1 MMHRHRCPRV
11 AARQQGQAIVEALL
25 MLPLMAVVV
34 WAVSWV
40 GGLQFSAQQLSQA
53 SRKTAMSGAMGQPV
67 APTNSVAVTRH
78 RLRIQELPGI
88 APPNMSVL
96 QGEWFGVGLRLLSV
110 YARSTPS
117 QEGLAPIIAR
127 HAHVAIGAG
136 HAHGDADA
144 RRRIGTAP
152 TAWRQV
158 ERASLAQARRV
169 GPATRRMDGPW
180 GRAELQ
186 TDWLS
191 AWADVVPPDRLGARK
206 GRKP

>member
-1 MMHRHRCPRV
+1 MMQRDRYPRFP
-11 AARQQGQAIVEALL
+11 ARQQGQAIVEALL
-25 MLPLMAVVV
+25 MLPLMAVLV

-53 SRKTAMSGAMGQPV
+53 SRKTAMSGALGQPLAPAHSMV
-67 APTNSVAVTRH
+67 AAGQRQRV
-78 RLRIQELPGI
+78 LELPGI

-110 YARSTPS
+110 HARSMPS
-117 QEGLAPIIAR
+117 RKGQAPIIAR

-136 HAHGDADA
+136 HARGDADA
-144 RRRIGTAP
+144 RRRIGNAP

-158 ERASLAQARRV
+158 ERVSLAQARRV

-180 GRAELQ
+180 RRAALQ

-191 AWADVVPPDRLGARK
+191 AWADVVPPDRLGTRK

>member
-1 MMHRHRCPRV
+1 MMQRDRYLRCP
-11 AARQQGQAIVEALL
+11 ARQQGQALVEALL
-25 MLPLMAVVV
+25 MLPLMAVLV

-53 SRKTAMSGAMGQPV
+53 SRKTAMSGALGQPMAPAHSKV
-67 APTNSVAVTRH
+67 AAGQRQRV
-78 RLRIQELPGI
+78 LELPGI

-110 YARSTPS
+110 YARSMPS
-117 QEGLAPIIAR
+117 RNGQAPIIAR

-144 RRRIGTAP
+144 RRRIGNAP

-158 ERASLAQARRV
+158 EQVSLAQARRV

-180 GRAELQ
+180 RRAALQ

-191 AWADVVPPDRLGARK
+191 AWADVVPPDRLEIRK

>member
-1 MMHRHRCPRV
+1 MMQRDRYLRCP
-11 AARQQGQAIVEALL
+11 ARQQGQAIVEALL
-25 MLPLMAVVV
+25 MLPLMAVLV

-40 GGLQFSAQQLSQA
+40 GGLQFSAQQLSQV
-53 SRKTAMSGAMGQPV
+53 SRKTAMFGALGQPV
-67 APTNSVAVTRH
+67 APAHSTVAAG
-78 RLRIQELPGI
+78 LRQRILELPGI
-88 APPNMSVL
+88 APSNMSVL
-96 QGEWFGVGLRLLSV
+96 QGEWFGDGLRLLSV
-110 YARSTPS
+110 YARAMPS
-117 QEGLAPIIAR
+117 RKGQAPIIAR

-144 RRRIGTAP
+144 RRRIGNAP

-180 GRAELQ
+180 RRAALQ

-191 AWADVVPPDRLGARK
+191 AWADVVPPDRLGIRK